1 MPVIPVNELTQF
13 VEAILSAAGV
23 TTRTASIAAASLVSA
38 NLRGVDSH
46 GVMLVPRYV
55 DKIRAG
61 EIDVNADGRVISESG
76 ACLLFDGQ
84 NGVGQW
90 ISEQCCDHAI
100 RIARQAGVG
109 MVVARDSN
117 HFGAAAWWA
126 QKIRDC
132 GMIGIV
138 MCNASPL
145 VPPWQ
150 GKQGRIGTNPICMAA
165 PGPWLLDMATTTVA
179 ANRIFKEVVNG
190 REQIPAGWALDS
202 NGAPTTSAAAAV
214 KGMLM
219 PLGGY
224 KGSGLGMM
232 VEILCAVLAG
242 SAMANEVGGIRVAGK
257 PSRTS
262 QTFLAID
269 IARFMPVEEFSER
282 LEKLVGIIKSTPAA
296 AGYSEVLVA
305 GDPEWRIEADRR
317 ANGVPVEEGS
327 WKELCETAE
336 RFGAHASVSR
346 PSPIS

>member
-1 MPVIPVNELTQF
+1 MPLIPVDRLTRF
-13 VEAILSAAGV
+13 VEAILAAAGV
-23 TTRTASIAAASLVSA
+23 PAHKATITASSLVGA

-46 GVMLVPRYV
+46 GILLVPRYV

-61 EIDVNADGRVISESG
+61 EVDIHADGAVLSESG
-76 ACLLFDGQ
+76 ACLMFDGQ

-90 ISEQCCDHAI
+90 ISQQCCDHAV
-100 RIARQAGVG
+100 RIAQSVGIG

-126 QKIRDC
+126 QKIRDQ
-132 GMIGIV
+132 GMIGLV
-138 MCNASPL
+138 FCNASPL

-150 GKQGRIGTNPICMAA
+150 GKQGRIGTNPICMAV

-190 REQIPAGWALDS
+190 RAEIPVGWALDAD
-202 NGAPTTSAAAAV
+202 GVPTTSSAAAA
-214 KGMLM
+214 KGLLM

-242 SAMANEVGGIRVAGK
+242 SAMATEVGGVRIAGK

-269 IARFMPVEEFSER
+269 IARFLPLDEFTAR
-282 LEKLVGIIKSTPAA
+282 MEKLVGLIKDTPVAS
-296 AGYSEVLVA
+296 GYNEIMVA
-305 GDPEWRIEADRR
+305 GDPEWRTEAERR
-317 ANGVPVEEGS
+317 ANGIPVEDGN
-327 WKELCETAE
+327 WKELCET
-336 RFGAHASVSR
+336 GAALGVKQ
-346 PSPIS
+346 PE

>member
-1 MPVIPVNELTQF
+1 MPLLSLEKLTAT
-13 VEAILSAAGV
+13 VEAILAAAGMPAHKA
-23 TTRTASIAAASLVSA
+23 RITADSLVNA

-46 GVMLVPRYV
+46 GAMLTPRYV

-61 EIDVNADGRVISESG
+61 EIDVYAEGAVLSKSG
-76 ACLLFDGQ
+76 ACMLFDGQ

-90 ISEQCCDHAI
+90 ISEQCCDHAV
-100 RIARQAGVG
+100 AMAQSFGVG

-150 GKQGRIGTNPICMAA
+150 GREGRIGTNPICMAA

-190 REQIPAGWALDS
+190 HETIPTGWALDKE
-202 NGAPTTSAAAAV
+202 GAPTTSSAAAA

-262 QTFLAID
+262 QMFLAID
-269 IARFMPVEEFSER
+269 IARFMPVEEFRAR
-282 LEKLVGIIKSTPAA
+282 LEKLVGIIKETPAA
-296 AGYSEVLVA
+296 SGYEEVLVA
-305 GDPEWRIEADRR
+305 GDPEWRKEADRR
-317 ANGVPVEEGS
+317 KNGIPVEEGN
-327 WKELCETAE
+327 WKELCDTAA
-336 RFGAHASVSR
+336 GLGVNVPDLLATQG
-346 PSPIS
+346 

>member
-1 MPVIPVNELTQF
+1 MPLIPANELSAF
-13 VEAILSAAGV
+13 VEAILTAAGV
-23 TTRTASIAAASLVSA
+23 PAYKAGITASSLVGA

-46 GVMLVPRYV
+46 GILLVPRYV

-61 EIDVNADGRVISESG
+61 EIDVNADGAVLSESG
-76 ACLLFDGQ
+76 ACLTFDGQ

-90 ISEQCCDHAI
+90 ISEQCCGHAV
-100 RIARQAGVG
+100 RIARNVGIG

-126 QKIRDC
+126 QKIRDHA
-132 GMIGIV
+132 MLALV
-138 MCNASPL
+138 FCNASPL

-190 REQIPAGWALDS
+190 REEIPVGWALDS
-202 NGAPTTSAAAAV
+202 DGVPTTSAASAV

-224 KGSGLGMM
+224 KGSGLGLM

-269 IARFMPVEEFSER
+269 IARFMPVEEFTAR
-282 LEKLVGIIKSTPAA
+282 LEKLVGIIKATPPAS
-296 AGYSEVLVA
+296 GYHEVLVA
-305 GDPEWRIEADRR
+305 GDPEWRTEADRR
-317 ANGVPVEEGS
+317 ANGIPVEDGN
-327 WKELCETAE
+327 WKELCETAAALGVM
-336 RFGAHASVSR
+336 R
-346 PSPIS
+346 

>member
-1 MPVIPVNELTQF
+1 MPLIPVDELTRF
-13 VEAILSAAGV
+13 VEAILTAAGV
-23 TTRTASIAAASLVSA
+23 PTHTAAITAASLAGA

-46 GVMLVPRYV
+46 GVLLVPRYI

-61 EIDVNADGRVISESG
+61 ELDVHADGAVLSESG
-76 ACLLFDGQ
+76 ACILFDGQ

-90 ISEQCCDHAI
+90 ISEQCCDHAV
-100 RIARQAGVG
+100 RLAKSVGLG

-126 QKIRDC
+126 QKIRDH

-138 MCNASPL
+138 FCNASPL

-190 REQIPAGWALDS
+190 REQIPAGWALDA
-202 NGAPTTSAAAAV
+202 NGVPTTSSAEAA
-214 KGMLM
+214 KGLLM

-242 SAMANEVGGIRVAGK
+242 SAMANEVGGIRVAGR

-269 IARFMPVEEFSER
+269 IARFMPVEEFTAR
-282 LEKLVGIIKSTPAA
+282 LEKLVSMIKSTPVAS
-296 AGYSEVLVA
+296 GYDEVLVA
-305 GDPEWRIEADRR
+305 GDPEWR
-317 ANGVPVEEGS
+317 
-327 WKELCETAE
+327 KE
-336 RFGAHASVSR
+336 
-346 PSPIS
+346 